1 MNPFDSTIESIPEI
15 SKIFDED
22 CNCTA
27 IDKTIGEF
35 CGETETLR
43 IINEFQKLYE
53 TRIENVDREFENEF
67 DQVCMKLEISKEW
80 IKNLKEQNVMLVQV
94 VEDLE
99 QAACNRVKLLEQKLK
114 HSSVLVSG
122 NMSKSMNTEMT
133 IHTLSNRVS
142 ILEKDE
148 KYMQQKIEFLQ
159 SDIRG
164 LLELIRRAV
173 QENHWNLDDIKF
185 FEIQPS
191 DIPVPTNC
199 TCDQGDISH
208 KKMQSLKL
216 QIKHLQEN
224 EKRMIVYQ
232 KELEDKLIDLNAK
245 LQTKEDTV
253 KACVSQFQNLSDN
266 LRKHVKFTEQIACSS
281 FIVNDQ
287 EPVDI
292 FKTFVAIQIML
303 VAGIVEKLFIE
314 KDLET
319 KNLQERLRDAES
331 NLIIVTRNSD
341 ISLNNLK
348 IQLNEKYKTI
358 QEIEQQMVNLQKVCA
373 ICSNVYFIESIE
385 KQIVLTAEVTE
396 RNEVVTSLQK
406 QVAMLQEQCRS
417 TNMQIHFKEG
427 IIKEMRRKLRQAK
440 FLYSNFFPYTCNR
453 YDKVTIDNQEM
464 ESFYKLCEKIMIP
477 KMMYTSAEHN
487 NDSFL
492 QTYINNILNHNKLT
506 KDDVKRSRNPTN
518 QQNQIL
524 LYLSKVK
531 SFMEQEKEDLF
542 NLKIELEKT
551 VENLCSRKDKEYET
565 IDSENNV
572 DNIRYKLAKNIEY
585 VDKIHLKKEESIEII
600 NSLLQMENNHLFHVE
615 DLNCLPST
623 DINRRKLMDI
633 FRACIVEAQLT
644 MEDMKDE
651 INIIVSSF
659 KCRHQKYV
667 DLNKEVM
674 NVQNQLI
681 KSRGIIAEVI
691 NELQLQGE
699 ERIRHNDRITSRKN
713 KLKDIK
719 NEINLS
725 QSQLSIYINEMQTN
739 ENISS
744 YAENVSNY
752 DLLCSVIEEIEQ
764 TSSSLQIFQVQGCC
778 IVKEFEKMKNQFCE
792 VDSSTRKLQEKI
804 DEALTEHDIVEL
816 TLSQKEQKLQKLEE
830 EVDVIHLKVK
840 NVLESFFFP
849 KEHVSDY
856 NIMEA
861 QLYTQILNEILQT
874 KQAVYKLR
882 KEYDELKY
890 KLSQSSL
897 HPECDKKTCS
907 WKCRVTDLQDQV
919 KILQHEAKCNEEAN
933 NFLRNNIQ
941 SIEEELHITQT
952 KADNYRRSHSIDN
965 MKLKKKIIELENTL
979 KFQKEIEC
987 TLQRQLND
995 SEIEL
1000 KRSKELL
1007 NSSHNEHSMEET
1019 LLRYGCYQFRYDTMT
1034 APQLFKKLQNTIKST
1049 KTGLQELKAEFK
1061 KLICEDSSNSCS
1073 SAKTLMNLLE
1083 KLQKYENELDNCTQ
1097 EIEELKN
1104 TLYSKDKLIEN
1115 MDEIIKIQ
1123 KDSIVMTQAELKELH
1138 KKFQEKID
1146 NQDQIISQYEKEKK
1160 ELLEQNE
1167 LQVQTIGHLQN
1178 AVVEAK
1184 KCIDQMGHRTVSD
1197 MNEQWPTIS
1206 SAVYSQRNVHDVENN
1221 RTVCNLQFEEKI
1233 EAIRLLTVY
1242 AEETQSQYNECFAE
1256 AAKQDKLLELQRD
1269 AIHNLQ
1275 QKISSMEYDN
1285 NTAITFI
1292 HITYYSI
1299 LKTIQEQL
1307 ETRVNE
1313 IEALKNER
1321 DTLIQ
1326 SKCYL
1331 ESKYLNTK
1339 MLWQEAEGKL
1349 LELRKE
1355 TLKIEHK
1362 TKITEDK
1369 GCQYKI
1375 EVKDKNCTTQ
1385 DIFDWSDLTYNNTE
1399 QCKNLSHEH
1408 DLQSEIGILIGE
1420 NEDMKR
1426 QLQKYKLDFDIIDK
1440 ELKTEKES
1448 GTYVQQISFE
1458 LQKLRDTECC
1468 LQYENEQL
1476 KCDLKK
1482 QTIEIEDLLEKLQLS
1497 QENNTKF
1504 EKLLK
1509 KLEDRQIQINDL
1521 CSQIVNNEIVI
1532 KKQTEI
1538 IEELEKKLDI
1548 KNKQINAYLSEL
1560 NEAEEEMSTLHE
1572 RIQSLKTMLKEK
1584 SDDMAKL
1591 QADYEVMKNEN
1602 SILKMENSN
1611 FEDKTKEDICQLKAI
1626 LKDLQMQ
1633 LCFTEDNYCRVT
1645 KDFNRTQEQLIKI
1658 TKREADLQECL
1669 TNMEMDYCLK
1679 LSTIEKEKTI
1689 LGDCL
1694 DKLKD
1699 ELEEIQRNYSSKN
1712 SEHCKLQDICKS
1724 YAEQLH
1730 ILQQQIEGEKEKI
1743 KQMEE
1748 SNHCIVQQLQE
1759 YKEQNCNLIKEKSII
1774 EQNNCEIISELQE
1787 THKSLLDLK
1796 KECQL
1801 KNKSLACISAELTE
1815 TAMSRSELCNQSQY
1829 VVSCIRVWMEEQ
1841 REYVNKLSTKLK
1853 SQQQELVQLEFE
1865 KRVLVDETRRLKHMN
1880 HALIQRLKRIH
1891 RHGGRNVRNVCA
1903 GCQILPKN
1911 IDIHLPTSSKSQK
1924 KLNLTRTAQRMSV
1937 CSNGSWFPKM
1947 KYLVNELRKNNVE
1960 CSENCF
1966 NRMNTDLGAEE
1977 NHDCGYQSS
1986 TSK

>member
-27 IDKTIGEF
+27 IDNTIGEF

-53 TRIENVDREFENEF
+53 TRIENVDREVENEF

-266 LRKHVKFTEQIACSS
+266 LRKHVKFTEQIASSS

-287 EPVDI
+287 EPV
-292 FKTFVAIQIML
+292 
-303 VAGIVEKLFIE
+303 
-314 KDLET
+314 
-319 KNLQERLRDAES
+319 
-331 NLIIVTRNSD
+331 
-341 ISLNNLK
+341 
-348 IQLNEKYKTI
+348 
-358 QEIEQQMVNLQKVCA
+358 
-373 ICSNVYFIESIE
+373 
-385 KQIVLTAEVTE
+385 
-396 RNEVVTSLQK
+396 
-406 QVAMLQEQCRS
+406 
-417 TNMQIHFKEG
+417 
-427 IIKEMRRKLRQAK
+427 
-440 FLYSNFFPYTCNR
+440 
-453 YDKVTIDNQEM
+453 
-464 ESFYKLCEKIMIP
+464 
-477 KMMYTSAEHN
+477 
-487 NDSFL
+487 
-492 QTYINNILNHNKLT
+492 
-506 KDDVKRSRNPTN
+506 DDVKRSRNPTN

-551 VENLCSRKDKEYET
+551 VENLCGRKDKEYKT

-585 VDKIHLKKEESIEII
+585 VDKLYLKKEESIEII

-699 ERIRHNDRITSRKN
+699 ERIRHNDRIVSRKN

-725 QSQLSIYINEMQTN
+725 QSQLSIHINETQTN

-840 NVLESFFFP
+840 NVLESFFSP
-849 KEHVSDY
+849 KEH
-856 NIMEA
+856 
-861 QLYTQILNEILQT
+861 ILNEILQT

-941 SIEEELHITQT
+941 SIEEELHITQA

-1073 SAKTLMNLLE
+1073 SAKSLMNLLE

-1184 KCIDQMGHRTVSD
+1184 KCIDQMGHRT
-1197 MNEQWPTIS
+1197 
-1206 SAVYSQRNVHDVENN
+1206 ENN

-1275 QKISSMEYDN
+1275 QKISGMEYDN
-1285 NTAITFI
+1285 STAITFI

-1313 IEALKNER
+1313 IQALKNER

-1408 DLQSEIGILIGE
+1408 DLQSEIEILIRE

-1448 GTYVQQISFE
+1448 STYVQQISFE

-1476 KCDLKK
+1476 KSDLKK

-1548 KNKQINAYLSEL
+1548 KNKQIKAYLSEL

-1584 SDDMAKL
+1584 SDDMVKL

-1633 LCFTEDNYCRVT
+1633 LCFAEDNYCRVT

-1679 LSTIEKEKTI
+1679 LSTMEKEKTI

-1694 DKLKD
+1694 NKLKD
-1699 ELEEIQRNYSSKN
+1699 ELEEIQGNYSSKN

-1774 EQNNCEIISELQE
+1774 EQNNCDIISELQE
-1787 THKSLLDLK
+1787 THKSLLELK

-1865 KRVLVDETRRLKHMN
+1865 KGVLVDETRRLKHIN
-1880 HALIQRLKRIH
+1880 HALIQRLKRTH
-1891 RHGGRNVRNVCA
+1891 RHGGRNIRNVCV

-1911 IDIHLPTSSKSQK
+1911 IDIHLPTSSKYVSSQK

-1947 KYLVNELRKNNVE
+1947 KYLVNELRKSNVE

-1966 NRMNTDLGAEE
+1966 NRMNTDVGAEE

>member
-53 TRIENVDREFENEF
+53 TRIENVDREVENEF

-224 EKRMIVYQ
+224 EKKMIVYQ
-232 KELEDKLIDLNAK
+232 KELEDKLIDLNTK

-266 LRKHVKFTEQIACSS
+266 LRKHVKFTEQIASSS

-287 EPVDI
+287 EPVD
-292 FKTFVAIQIML
+292 
-303 VAGIVEKLFIE
+303 
-314 KDLET
+314 
-319 KNLQERLRDAES
+319 
-331 NLIIVTRNSD
+331 D
-341 ISLNNLK
+341 I
-348 IQLNEKYKTI
+348 
-358 QEIEQQMVNLQKVCA
+358 
-373 ICSNVYFIESIE
+373 
-385 KQIVLTAEVTE
+385 
-396 RNEVVTSLQK
+396 
-406 QVAMLQEQCRS
+406 
-417 TNMQIHFKEG
+417 
-427 IIKEMRRKLRQAK
+427 
-440 FLYSNFFPYTCNR
+440 
-453 YDKVTIDNQEM
+453 
-464 ESFYKLCEKIMIP
+464 
-477 KMMYTSAEHN
+477 
-487 NDSFL
+487 
-492 QTYINNILNHNKLT
+492 
-506 KDDVKRSRNPTN
+506 KRSRNPTN

-551 VENLCSRKDKEYET
+551 VENLCGRKDKEYKT

-585 VDKIHLKKEESIEII
+585 VDKLYLKKEESIEII

-699 ERIRHNDRITSRKN
+699 ERIRHNDRIASRKN

-725 QSQLSIYINEMQTN
+725 QSQLSIHINEMQTN

-830 EVDVIHLKVK
+830 EIDVIHLKVK
-840 NVLESFFFP
+840 NVLESFFSP

-941 SIEEELHITQT
+941 SIEEELHITQA
-952 KADNYRRSHSIDN
+952 KADSYRRSHSIDN

-1073 SAKTLMNLLE
+1073 SAKSLMNLLE

-1197 MNEQWPTIS
+1197 MSEQWPTIS
-1206 SAVYSQRNVHDVENN
+1206 SAIYNQRNVHDV
-1221 RTVCNLQFEEKI
+1221 
-1233 EAIRLLTVY
+1233 
-1242 AEETQSQYNECFAE
+1242 
-1256 AAKQDKLLELQRD
+1256 
-1269 AIHNLQ
+1269 
-1275 QKISSMEYDN
+1275 
-1285 NTAITFI
+1285 
-1292 HITYYSI
+1292 
-1299 LKTIQEQL
+1299 
-1307 ETRVNE
+1307 
-1313 IEALKNER
+1313 
-1321 DTLIQ
+1321 
-1326 SKCYL
+1326 
-1331 ESKYLNTK
+1331 
-1339 MLWQEAEGKL
+1339 
-1349 LELRKE
+1349 
-1355 TLKIEHK
+1355 
-1362 TKITEDK
+1362 
-1369 GCQYKI
+1369 
-1375 EVKDKNCTTQ
+1375 
-1385 DIFDWSDLTYNNTE
+1385 
-1399 QCKNLSHEH
+1399 
-1408 DLQSEIGILIGE
+1408 
-1420 NEDMKR
+1420 
-1426 QLQKYKLDFDIIDK
+1426 
-1440 ELKTEKES
+1440 
-1448 GTYVQQISFE
+1448 
-1458 LQKLRDTECC
+1458 
-1468 LQYENEQL
+1468 
-1476 KCDLKK
+1476 
-1482 QTIEIEDLLEKLQLS
+1482 
-1497 QENNTKF
+1497 
-1504 EKLLK
+1504 
-1509 KLEDRQIQINDL
+1509 
-1521 CSQIVNNEIVI
+1521 
-1532 KKQTEI
+1532 
-1538 IEELEKKLDI
+1538 
-1548 KNKQINAYLSEL
+1548 
-1560 NEAEEEMSTLHE
+1560 
-1572 RIQSLKTMLKEK
+1572 
-1584 SDDMAKL
+1584 
-1591 QADYEVMKNEN
+1591 
-1602 SILKMENSN
+1602 
-1611 FEDKTKEDICQLKAI
+1611 
-1626 LKDLQMQ
+1626 
-1633 LCFTEDNYCRVT
+1633 
-1645 KDFNRTQEQLIKI
+1645 
-1658 TKREADLQECL
+1658 
-1669 TNMEMDYCLK
+1669 
-1679 LSTIEKEKTI
+1679 
-1689 LGDCL
+1689 
-1694 DKLKD
+1694 
-1699 ELEEIQRNYSSKN
+1699 
-1712 SEHCKLQDICKS
+1712 
-1724 YAEQLH
+1724 
-1730 ILQQQIEGEKEKI
+1730 
-1743 KQMEE
+1743 
-1748 SNHCIVQQLQE
+1748 
-1759 YKEQNCNLIKEKSII
+1759 
-1774 EQNNCEIISELQE
+1774 
-1787 THKSLLDLK
+1787 
-1796 KECQL
+1796 
-1801 KNKSLACISAELTE
+1801 
-1815 TAMSRSELCNQSQY
+1815 
-1829 VVSCIRVWMEEQ
+1829 
-1841 REYVNKLSTKLK
+1841 
-1853 SQQQELVQLEFE
+1853 
-1865 KRVLVDETRRLKHMN
+1865 
-1880 HALIQRLKRIH
+1880 
-1891 RHGGRNVRNVCA
+1891 
-1903 GCQILPKN
+1903 
-1911 IDIHLPTSSKSQK
+1911 
-1924 KLNLTRTAQRMSV
+1924 
-1937 CSNGSWFPKM
+1937 
-1947 KYLVNELRKNNVE
+1947 
-1960 CSENCF
+1960 
-1966 NRMNTDLGAEE
+1966 
-1977 NHDCGYQSS
+1977 
-1986 TSK
+1986 

>member
-80 IKNLKEQNVMLVQV
+80 IKNLKEQNIMLVQV

-287 EPVDI
+287 EPVD
-292 FKTFVAIQIML
+292 
-303 VAGIVEKLFIE
+303 
-314 KDLET
+314 
-319 KNLQERLRDAES
+319 
-331 NLIIVTRNSD
+331 
-341 ISLNNLK
+341 
-348 IQLNEKYKTI
+348 
-358 QEIEQQMVNLQKVCA
+358 
-373 ICSNVYFIESIE
+373 
-385 KQIVLTAEVTE
+385 
-396 RNEVVTSLQK
+396 
-406 QVAMLQEQCRS
+406 
-417 TNMQIHFKEG
+417 
-427 IIKEMRRKLRQAK
+427 
-440 FLYSNFFPYTCNR
+440 
-453 YDKVTIDNQEM
+453 
-464 ESFYKLCEKIMIP
+464 
-477 KMMYTSAEHN
+477 
-487 NDSFL
+487 
-492 QTYINNILNHNKLT
+492 
-506 KDDVKRSRNPTN
+506 DVKRSKNPTN

-840 NVLESFFFP
+840 NVLESFFSP

-1184 KCIDQMGHRTVSD
+1184 KCIDQMGHRT
-1197 MNEQWPTIS
+1197 
-1206 SAVYSQRNVHDVENN
+1206 ENN

-1285 NTAITFI
+1285 STAITFI

-1375 EVKDKNCTTQ
+1375 EVKDKNCTTR

-1426 QLQKYKLDFDIIDK
+1426 QLQKCKLDFDIIDK

>member
-287 EPVDI
+287 EPVD
-292 FKTFVAIQIML
+292 
-303 VAGIVEKLFIE
+303 
-314 KDLET
+314 
-319 KNLQERLRDAES
+319 
-331 NLIIVTRNSD
+331 
-341 ISLNNLK
+341 
-348 IQLNEKYKTI
+348 
-358 QEIEQQMVNLQKVCA
+358 
-373 ICSNVYFIESIE
+373 
-385 KQIVLTAEVTE
+385 
-396 RNEVVTSLQK
+396 
-406 QVAMLQEQCRS
+406 
-417 TNMQIHFKEG
+417 
-427 IIKEMRRKLRQAK
+427 
-440 FLYSNFFPYTCNR
+440 
-453 YDKVTIDNQEM
+453 
-464 ESFYKLCEKIMIP
+464 
-477 KMMYTSAEHN
+477 
-487 NDSFL
+487 
-492 QTYINNILNHNKLT
+492 
-506 KDDVKRSRNPTN
+506 DVKRSRNPTN

-551 VENLCSRKDKEYET
+551 VEDLCGRKDKEYKT

-585 VDKIHLKKEESIEII
+585 VDKIYLKKEESIEII

-691 NELQLQGE
+691 NKLQLQGE
-699 ERIRHNDRITSRKN
+699 ERIRHNDRIASRKN

-725 QSQLSIYINEMQTN
+725 QSQLSIHINEMQTN

-840 NVLESFFFP
+840 NVLESFFSP

-941 SIEEELHITQT
+941 SIEEELHITQA

-1184 KCIDQMGHRTVSD
+1184 KCIDQMGHRT
-1197 MNEQWPTIS
+1197 
-1206 SAVYSQRNVHDVENN
+1206 ENN

-1275 QKISSMEYDN
+1275 RKISGMEYDN
-1285 NTAITFI
+1285 STAITFI

-1313 IEALKNER
+1313 IQALKNER

-1408 DLQSEIGILIGE
+1408 DLQSEIQILIGE

-1476 KCDLKK
+1476 KSDLKK

-1548 KNKQINAYLSEL
+1548 KNKQIKAYLSEL

-1633 LCFTEDNYCRVT
+1633 LCFAEDNYCRVT

-1712 SEHCKLQDICKS
+1712 SEHCKLQDI
-1724 YAEQLH
+1724 Y
-1730 ILQQQIEGEKEKI
+1730 
-1743 KQMEE
+1743 
-1748 SNHCIVQQLQE
+1748 
-1759 YKEQNCNLIKEKSII
+1759 
-1774 EQNNCEIISELQE
+1774 
-1787 THKSLLDLK
+1787 
-1796 KECQL
+1796 
-1801 KNKSLACISAELTE
+1801 
-1815 TAMSRSELCNQSQY
+1815 
-1829 VVSCIRVWMEEQ
+1829 
-1841 REYVNKLSTKLK
+1841 
-1853 SQQQELVQLEFE
+1853 
-1865 KRVLVDETRRLKHMN
+1865 
-1880 HALIQRLKRIH
+1880 
-1891 RHGGRNVRNVCA
+1891 
-1903 GCQILPKN
+1903 
-1911 IDIHLPTSSKSQK
+1911 
-1924 KLNLTRTAQRMSV
+1924 
-1937 CSNGSWFPKM
+1937 
-1947 KYLVNELRKNNVE
+1947 
-1960 CSENCF
+1960 
-1966 NRMNTDLGAEE
+1966 
-1977 NHDCGYQSS
+1977 
-1986 TSK
+1986 

>member
-27 IDKTIGEF
+27 IDKTIGES

-191 DIPVPTNC
+191 DIPVPTNY
-199 TCDQGDISH
+199 TCDQVNINVDADKRLKLTIQISHDFMNKSDYPLDGSICMIHPTHSTTGDISH

-287 EPVDI
+287 EPVD
-292 FKTFVAIQIML
+292 
-303 VAGIVEKLFIE
+303 
-314 KDLET
+314 
-319 KNLQERLRDAES
+319 
-331 NLIIVTRNSD
+331 
-341 ISLNNLK
+341 
-348 IQLNEKYKTI
+348 
-358 QEIEQQMVNLQKVCA
+358 
-373 ICSNVYFIESIE
+373 
-385 KQIVLTAEVTE
+385 
-396 RNEVVTSLQK
+396 
-406 QVAMLQEQCRS
+406 
-417 TNMQIHFKEG
+417 
-427 IIKEMRRKLRQAK
+427 
-440 FLYSNFFPYTCNR
+440 
-453 YDKVTIDNQEM
+453 
-464 ESFYKLCEKIMIP
+464 
-477 KMMYTSAEHN
+477 
-487 NDSFL
+487 
-492 QTYINNILNHNKLT
+492 
-506 KDDVKRSRNPTN
+506 DVKRSRNPTN

-551 VENLCSRKDKEYET
+551 VENLCGKKDKEYKT

-585 VDKIHLKKEESIEII
+585 VDKIYLKKEESVEII

-699 ERIRHNDRITSRKN
+699 ERIRHNDRIASRKN

-725 QSQLSIYINEMQTN
+725 QSQLSIHINEMQTN

-778 IVKEFEKMKNQFCE
+778 IVKEFEKIKNQFCE

-840 NVLESFFFP
+840 NVLESFFLQ
-849 KEHVSDY
+849 KNMY
-856 NIMEA
+856 LIIILWRLN
-861 QLYTQILNEILQT
+861 YILNEILQT

-919 KILQHEAKCNEEAN
+919 KILQYEAKCNEEAN

-941 SIEEELHITQT
+941 SIEEELHITQA

-1034 APQLFKKLQNTIKST
+1034 TPQLFKKLQNTIKST

-1073 SAKTLMNLLE
+1073 SAKSLMNLLE

-1138 KKFQEKID
+1138 KKISRKGRVIMYID

-1184 KCIDQMGHRTVSD
+1184 KCIDQMGHRT
-1197 MNEQWPTIS
+1197 
-1206 SAVYSQRNVHDVENN
+1206 ENN

-1285 NTAITFI
+1285 STAITFI

-1299 LKTIQEQL
+1299 LKTVQEQL

-1313 IEALKNER
+1313 IQALKNER

-1399 QCKNLSHEH
+1399 QCKNLSYEH
-1408 DLQSEIGILIGE
+1408 NLQSEIEILIGE

-1476 KCDLKK
+1476 KSDLKK
-1482 QTIEIEDLLEKLQLS
+1482 KTIEIENLLEKLQLS

-1548 KNKQINAYLSEL
+1548 KNKQIKAYLSEL

-1633 LCFTEDNYCRVT
+1633 LCFSEDNYCRVT

-1679 LSTIEKEKTI
+1679 LSTIEKEKAV

-1865 KRVLVDETRRLKHMN
+1865 KRVLVDETRRLKHIN

-1891 RHGGRNVRNVCA
+1891 RHGGRNVRNVCV

-1911 IDIHLPTSSKSQK
+1911 IDIHLPTSSKYVSSQK

-1947 KYLVNELRKNNVE
+1947 KYLVNELRKSNVE

-1966 NRMNTDLGAEE
+1966 NRINTDVGAEE

>member
-287 EPVDI
+287 EPVD
-292 FKTFVAIQIML
+292 
-303 VAGIVEKLFIE
+303 
-314 KDLET
+314 
-319 KNLQERLRDAES
+319 
-331 NLIIVTRNSD
+331 
-341 ISLNNLK
+341 
-348 IQLNEKYKTI
+348 
-358 QEIEQQMVNLQKVCA
+358 
-373 ICSNVYFIESIE
+373 
-385 KQIVLTAEVTE
+385 
-396 RNEVVTSLQK
+396 
-406 QVAMLQEQCRS
+406 
-417 TNMQIHFKEG
+417 
-427 IIKEMRRKLRQAK
+427 
-440 FLYSNFFPYTCNR
+440 
-453 YDKVTIDNQEM
+453 
-464 ESFYKLCEKIMIP
+464 
-477 KMMYTSAEHN
+477 
-487 NDSFL
+487 
-492 QTYINNILNHNKLT
+492 
-506 KDDVKRSRNPTN
+506 DVKRSRNPTN

-551 VENLCSRKDKEYET
+551 VEDLCGRKDKEYKT

-585 VDKIHLKKEESIEII
+585 VDKIYLKKEESIEII

-691 NELQLQGE
+691 NKLQLQGE
-699 ERIRHNDRITSRKN
+699 ERIRHNDRIASRKN

-725 QSQLSIYINEMQTN
+725 QSQLSIHINEMQTN

-840 NVLESFFFP
+840 NVLESFFSP

-941 SIEEELHITQT
+941 SIEEELHITQA

-1184 KCIDQMGHRTVSD
+1184 KCIDQMGHRT
-1197 MNEQWPTIS
+1197 
-1206 SAVYSQRNVHDVENN
+1206 ENN

-1275 QKISSMEYDN
+1275 RKISGMEYDN
-1285 NTAITFI
+1285 STAITFI

-1313 IEALKNER
+1313 IQALKNER

-1408 DLQSEIGILIGE
+1408 DLQSEIQILIGE

-1476 KCDLKK
+1476 KSDLKK

-1548 KNKQINAYLSEL
+1548 KNKQIKAYLSEL

-1633 LCFTEDNYCRVT
+1633 LCFAEDNYCRVT

-1787 THKSLLDLK
+1787 THKSLLELK

-1865 KRVLVDETRRLKHMN
+1865 KRVLVDETRRLKHIN

-1891 RHGGRNVRNVCA
+1891 RHGGRNVRNVCV

-1911 IDIHLPTSSKSQK
+1911 IDIHLPTSSKYVSSQK

-1947 KYLVNELRKNNVE
+1947 KYLVNELRKSNIE

-1966 NRMNTDLGAEE
+1966 NRMNTDVGAEE

>member
-80 IKNLKEQNVMLVQV
+80 IKNLKEQNIMLVQV

-287 EPVDI
+287 EPVD
-292 FKTFVAIQIML
+292 
-303 VAGIVEKLFIE
+303 
-314 KDLET
+314 
-319 KNLQERLRDAES
+319 
-331 NLIIVTRNSD
+331 
-341 ISLNNLK
+341 
-348 IQLNEKYKTI
+348 
-358 QEIEQQMVNLQKVCA
+358 
-373 ICSNVYFIESIE
+373 
-385 KQIVLTAEVTE
+385 
-396 RNEVVTSLQK
+396 
-406 QVAMLQEQCRS
+406 
-417 TNMQIHFKEG
+417 
-427 IIKEMRRKLRQAK
+427 
-440 FLYSNFFPYTCNR
+440 
-453 YDKVTIDNQEM
+453 
-464 ESFYKLCEKIMIP
+464 
-477 KMMYTSAEHN
+477 
-487 NDSFL
+487 
-492 QTYINNILNHNKLT
+492 
-506 KDDVKRSRNPTN
+506 DVKRSKNPTN

-840 NVLESFFFP
+840 NVLESFFSP

-1184 KCIDQMGHRTVSD
+1184 KCIDQMGHRT
-1197 MNEQWPTIS
+1197 
-1206 SAVYSQRNVHDVENN
+1206 
-1221 RTVCNLQFEEKI
+1221 FEEKI

-1285 NTAITFI
+1285 STAITFI

-1375 EVKDKNCTTQ
+1375 EVKDKNCTTR

-1426 QLQKYKLDFDIIDK
+1426 QLQKCKLDFDIIDK

>member
-287 EPVDI
+287 EPVD
-292 FKTFVAIQIML
+292 
-303 VAGIVEKLFIE
+303 
-314 KDLET
+314 
-319 KNLQERLRDAES
+319 
-331 NLIIVTRNSD
+331 
-341 ISLNNLK
+341 
-348 IQLNEKYKTI
+348 
-358 QEIEQQMVNLQKVCA
+358 
-373 ICSNVYFIESIE
+373 
-385 KQIVLTAEVTE
+385 
-396 RNEVVTSLQK
+396 
-406 QVAMLQEQCRS
+406 
-417 TNMQIHFKEG
+417 
-427 IIKEMRRKLRQAK
+427 
-440 FLYSNFFPYTCNR
+440 
-453 YDKVTIDNQEM
+453 
-464 ESFYKLCEKIMIP
+464 
-477 KMMYTSAEHN
+477 
-487 NDSFL
+487 
-492 QTYINNILNHNKLT
+492 
-506 KDDVKRSRNPTN
+506 DVKRSRNPTN

-551 VENLCSRKDKEYET
+551 VEDLCGRKDKEYKT

-585 VDKIHLKKEESIEII
+585 VDKIYLKKEESIEII

-691 NELQLQGE
+691 NKLQLQGE
-699 ERIRHNDRITSRKN
+699 ERIRHNDRIASRKN

-725 QSQLSIYINEMQTN
+725 QSQLSIHINEMQTN

-840 NVLESFFFP
+840 NVLESFFSP

-861 QLYTQILNEILQT
+861 QLYT
-874 KQAVYKLR
+874 
-882 KEYDELKY
+882 
-890 KLSQSSL
+890 QSSL

-941 SIEEELHITQT
+941 SIEEELHITQA

-1184 KCIDQMGHRTVSD
+1184 KCIDQMGHRT
-1197 MNEQWPTIS
+1197 
-1206 SAVYSQRNVHDVENN
+1206 ENN

-1275 QKISSMEYDN
+1275 RKISGMEYDN
-1285 NTAITFI
+1285 STAITFI

-1313 IEALKNER
+1313 IQALKNER

-1408 DLQSEIGILIGE
+1408 DLQSEIQILIGE

-1476 KCDLKK
+1476 KSDLKK

-1548 KNKQINAYLSEL
+1548 KNKQIKAYLSEL

-1633 LCFTEDNYCRVT
+1633 LCFAEDNYCRVT

-1787 THKSLLDLK
+1787 THKSLLELK

-1865 KRVLVDETRRLKHMN
+1865 KRSLFLEFPRLVFSKTYKFKVSKIIDNTIYRVLVDETRRLKHIN

-1891 RHGGRNVRNVCA
+1891 RHGGRNVRNVCV

-1911 IDIHLPTSSKSQK
+1911 IDIHLPTSSKYVSSQK

-1947 KYLVNELRKNNVE
+1947 KYLVNELRKSNIE

-1966 NRMNTDLGAEE
+1966 NRMNTDVGAEE

>member
-80 IKNLKEQNVMLVQV
+80 IKNLKEQNIMLVQV

-287 EPVDI
+287 EPVD
-292 FKTFVAIQIML
+292 
-303 VAGIVEKLFIE
+303 
-314 KDLET
+314 
-319 KNLQERLRDAES
+319 
-331 NLIIVTRNSD
+331 
-341 ISLNNLK
+341 
-348 IQLNEKYKTI
+348 
-358 QEIEQQMVNLQKVCA
+358 
-373 ICSNVYFIESIE
+373 
-385 KQIVLTAEVTE
+385 
-396 RNEVVTSLQK
+396 
-406 QVAMLQEQCRS
+406 
-417 TNMQIHFKEG
+417 
-427 IIKEMRRKLRQAK
+427 
-440 FLYSNFFPYTCNR
+440 
-453 YDKVTIDNQEM
+453 
-464 ESFYKLCEKIMIP
+464 
-477 KMMYTSAEHN
+477 
-487 NDSFL
+487 
-492 QTYINNILNHNKLT
+492 
-506 KDDVKRSRNPTN
+506 DVKRSKNPTN

-840 NVLESFFFP
+840 NVLESFFSP

-1184 KCIDQMGHRTVSD
+1184 KCIDQMGHRT
-1197 MNEQWPTIS
+1197 
-1206 SAVYSQRNVHDVENN
+1206 ENN

-1285 NTAITFI
+1285 STAITFI

-1375 EVKDKNCTTQ
+1375 EVKDKNCTTR

-1426 QLQKYKLDFDIIDK
+1426 QLQKCKLDFDIIDK

-1937 CSNGSWFPKM
+1937 CSNG
-1947 KYLVNELRKNNVE
+1947 
-1960 CSENCF
+1960 
-1966 NRMNTDLGAEE
+1966 
-1977 NHDCGYQSS
+1977 
-1986 TSK
+1986 

>member
-1 MNPFDSTIESIPEI
+1 MNSFDSTIESIPEI

-287 EPVDI
+287 EPVD
-292 FKTFVAIQIML
+292 
-303 VAGIVEKLFIE
+303 
-314 KDLET
+314 
-319 KNLQERLRDAES
+319 
-331 NLIIVTRNSD
+331 
-341 ISLNNLK
+341 
-348 IQLNEKYKTI
+348 
-358 QEIEQQMVNLQKVCA
+358 
-373 ICSNVYFIESIE
+373 
-385 KQIVLTAEVTE
+385 
-396 RNEVVTSLQK
+396 
-406 QVAMLQEQCRS
+406 
-417 TNMQIHFKEG
+417 
-427 IIKEMRRKLRQAK
+427 
-440 FLYSNFFPYTCNR
+440 
-453 YDKVTIDNQEM
+453 
-464 ESFYKLCEKIMIP
+464 
-477 KMMYTSAEHN
+477 
-487 NDSFL
+487 
-492 QTYINNILNHNKLT
+492 
-506 KDDVKRSRNPTN
+506 DVKRSRNPTN

-551 VENLCSRKDKEYET
+551 VEDLCGRKDKEYKT

-585 VDKIHLKKEESIEII
+585 VDKIYLKKEESIEII

-699 ERIRHNDRITSRKN
+699 ERIRHNDRIASRKN

-725 QSQLSIYINEMQTN
+725 QSQLSIHINEMQTN

-840 NVLESFFFP
+840 NVLESFFSP

-941 SIEEELHITQT
+941 SIEEELHITQA

-1083 KLQKYENELDNCTQ
+1083 KLQKYENELDNCTE

-1197 MNEQWPTIS
+1197 MSEQWPTIS
-1206 SAVYSQRNVHDVENN
+1206 SAVYSQRNVHDV
-1221 RTVCNLQFEEKI
+1221 
-1233 EAIRLLTVY
+1233 
-1242 AEETQSQYNECFAE
+1242 
-1256 AAKQDKLLELQRD
+1256 
-1269 AIHNLQ
+1269 
-1275 QKISSMEYDN
+1275 
-1285 NTAITFI
+1285 
-1292 HITYYSI
+1292 
-1299 LKTIQEQL
+1299 
-1307 ETRVNE
+1307 
-1313 IEALKNER
+1313 
-1321 DTLIQ
+1321 
-1326 SKCYL
+1326 
-1331 ESKYLNTK
+1331 
-1339 MLWQEAEGKL
+1339 
-1349 LELRKE
+1349 
-1355 TLKIEHK
+1355 
-1362 TKITEDK
+1362 
-1369 GCQYKI
+1369 
-1375 EVKDKNCTTQ
+1375 
-1385 DIFDWSDLTYNNTE
+1385 
-1399 QCKNLSHEH
+1399 
-1408 DLQSEIGILIGE
+1408 
-1420 NEDMKR
+1420 
-1426 QLQKYKLDFDIIDK
+1426 
-1440 ELKTEKES
+1440 
-1448 GTYVQQISFE
+1448 
-1458 LQKLRDTECC
+1458 
-1468 LQYENEQL
+1468 
-1476 KCDLKK
+1476 
-1482 QTIEIEDLLEKLQLS
+1482 
-1497 QENNTKF
+1497 
-1504 EKLLK
+1504 
-1509 KLEDRQIQINDL
+1509 
-1521 CSQIVNNEIVI
+1521 
-1532 KKQTEI
+1532 
-1538 IEELEKKLDI
+1538 
-1548 KNKQINAYLSEL
+1548 
-1560 NEAEEEMSTLHE
+1560 
-1572 RIQSLKTMLKEK
+1572 
-1584 SDDMAKL
+1584 
-1591 QADYEVMKNEN
+1591 
-1602 SILKMENSN
+1602 
-1611 FEDKTKEDICQLKAI
+1611 
-1626 LKDLQMQ
+1626 
-1633 LCFTEDNYCRVT
+1633 
-1645 KDFNRTQEQLIKI
+1645 
-1658 TKREADLQECL
+1658 
-1669 TNMEMDYCLK
+1669 
-1679 LSTIEKEKTI
+1679 
-1689 LGDCL
+1689 
-1694 DKLKD
+1694 
-1699 ELEEIQRNYSSKN
+1699 
-1712 SEHCKLQDICKS
+1712 
-1724 YAEQLH
+1724 
-1730 ILQQQIEGEKEKI
+1730 
-1743 KQMEE
+1743 
-1748 SNHCIVQQLQE
+1748 
-1759 YKEQNCNLIKEKSII
+1759 
-1774 EQNNCEIISELQE
+1774 
-1787 THKSLLDLK
+1787 
-1796 KECQL
+1796 
-1801 KNKSLACISAELTE
+1801 
-1815 TAMSRSELCNQSQY
+1815 
-1829 VVSCIRVWMEEQ
+1829 
-1841 REYVNKLSTKLK
+1841 
-1853 SQQQELVQLEFE
+1853 
-1865 KRVLVDETRRLKHMN
+1865 
-1880 HALIQRLKRIH
+1880 
-1891 RHGGRNVRNVCA
+1891 
-1903 GCQILPKN
+1903 
-1911 IDIHLPTSSKSQK
+1911 
-1924 KLNLTRTAQRMSV
+1924 
-1937 CSNGSWFPKM
+1937 
-1947 KYLVNELRKNNVE
+1947 
-1960 CSENCF
+1960 
-1966 NRMNTDLGAEE
+1966 
-1977 NHDCGYQSS
+1977 
-1986 TSK
+1986 

>member
-80 IKNLKEQNVMLVQV
+80 IKNLKEQNIMLVQV

-287 EPVDI
+287 EPVD
-292 FKTFVAIQIML
+292 
-303 VAGIVEKLFIE
+303 
-314 KDLET
+314 
-319 KNLQERLRDAES
+319 
-331 NLIIVTRNSD
+331 
-341 ISLNNLK
+341 
-348 IQLNEKYKTI
+348 
-358 QEIEQQMVNLQKVCA
+358 
-373 ICSNVYFIESIE
+373 
-385 KQIVLTAEVTE
+385 
-396 RNEVVTSLQK
+396 
-406 QVAMLQEQCRS
+406 
-417 TNMQIHFKEG
+417 
-427 IIKEMRRKLRQAK
+427 
-440 FLYSNFFPYTCNR
+440 
-453 YDKVTIDNQEM
+453 
-464 ESFYKLCEKIMIP
+464 
-477 KMMYTSAEHN
+477 
-487 NDSFL
+487 
-492 QTYINNILNHNKLT
+492 
-506 KDDVKRSRNPTN
+506 DVKRSKNPTN

-840 NVLESFFFP
+840 NVLESFFSP
-849 KEHVSDY
+849 KEH
-856 NIMEA
+856 
-861 QLYTQILNEILQT
+861 ILNEILQT

-1184 KCIDQMGHRTVSD
+1184 KCIDQMGHRT
-1197 MNEQWPTIS
+1197 
-1206 SAVYSQRNVHDVENN
+1206 ENN

-1285 NTAITFI
+1285 STAITFI

-1375 EVKDKNCTTQ
+1375 EVKDKNCTTR

-1426 QLQKYKLDFDIIDK
+1426 QLQKCKLDFDIIDK